1 AISSVP
7 LALYLYT
14 WRGFYALRDTRT
26 PFVINCFE
34 NALNIAFALAL
45 YPALG
50 VQGLALAWS
59 AAYLISAG
67 VALVALRR
75 RIGEIPGRSVGPAV
89 LKAAIATGALAIG
102 TIPLAA
108 AIRRTPANR
117 ALLATAAAA
126 AAGRPAHLAAL
137 ARTR

>member
-1 AISSVP
+1 V
-7 LALYLYT
+7 
-14 WRGFYALRDTRT
+14 
-26 PFVINCFE
+26 
-34 NALNIAFALAL
+34 FAVAL
-45 YPALG
+45 YPSLG

-75 RIGEIPGRSVGPAV
+75 RIGEIPGRAVGPAV
-89 LKAAIATGALAIG
+89 VKAGIATGALAIV

-108 AIRRTPANR
+108 AIGRTSPSR

-126 AAGRPAHLAAL
+126 TAGGLVYLAVL
-137 ARTR
+137 AVSRSDELRSLLDLVRRRGAMPIDVSP